1 MAVMSETVLE
11 GRMTGQIHFNSHV
24 WVVTDV
30 ACRLVNALTAGHD
43 GARPVEPPPT
53 GHRADAVRAVL
64 ERDDYR
70 PVLTEDQADALTAL
84 AERVREV
91 FTASSSGDVASAA
104 CMVNDLLEEFG
115 AAPRLDPARG
125 GGWALHFHGRDTSI
139 VVGWGAGIAAGL
151 GMAIGSDLA
160 GRLGVCQ
167 ARPCDR
173 VYIDTSR
180 NLGKRFCSTRCQS
193 RVTSAAHRAKS
204 KG

>member
-1 MAVMSETVLE
+1 
-11 GRMTGQIHFNSHV
+11 MTGQMHFDSHV

-30 ACRLVNALTAGHD
+30 ACRLVNTLTAGYD
-43 GARPVEPPPT
+43 GARPAEPPPI
-53 GHRADAVRAVL
+53 GRRADAVRAVL

-70 PVLTEDQADALTAL
+70 PTLTEDQANALTDL

-91 FTASSSGDVASAA
+91 FTASSSGDAA
-104 CMVNDLLEEFG
+104 NAARIVNDLLEEFG

-125 GGWALHFHGRDTSI
+125 GGWTLHFHGRDTSI

-167 ARPCDR
+167 ADPCDR
-173 VYIDTSR
+173 VYIDTSP

-204 KG
+204 KS